1 MPVNVVVQ
9 WRRPGFVETTYSIRR
24 HRLAEFLTSL
34 GMTTGVDFPAYV
46 PPERSGGRGRASSAC
61 DEEPASDAVAIKEE
75 ATTEPEEEEEE
86 AKAEWRGKIPA
97 WRSEPGGAQLKRRK
111 T

>member
-9 WRRPGFVETTYSIRR
+9 WRRPGFFETTYSIRR

-46 PPERSGGRGRASSAC
+46 APERSGGRGRASSAY

-75 ATTEPEEEEEE
+75 ATTEPEEE
-86 AKAEWRGKIPA
+86 AKDEWRGKIPA
-97 WRSEPGGAQLKRRK
+97 WRGEPGGTQLKRRK

>member
-61 DEEPASDAVAIKEE
+61 DEERASDAVAMKEE
-75 ATTEPEEEEEE
+75 ATTELEEEE

-97 WRSEPGGAQLKRRK
+97 WRGEPGGAQPKRRK